1 MSNLYVEL
9 SGYSLLLELC
19 LQYEPQAWHR
29 QLFNL
34 TNNQFCHVTDI
45 RIHIITVGK
54 GELICDTCMQ
64 RSYTAKH

>member
-1 MSNLYVEL
+1 MLTSEVAV
-9 SGYSLLLELC
+9 C
-19 LQYEPQAWHR
+19 CRTWHG

-45 RIHIITVGK
+45 AIHVITVGE

-64 RSYTAKH
+64 RSYTAKR